1 MRRSSETGLPIV
13 RERHYSKGGLAKKDD
28 GPFLRER
35 AVTYAARNPVMLSV
49 SV

>member
-13 RERHYSKGGLAKKDD
+13 RERYYSKGGRAKKDD

-35 AVTYAARNPVMLSV
+35 AVTYEARNRVVFSV